1 MLNDSTQNEK
11 KKSDFFSLDFLI
23 KIEET
28 IQDKE
33 IATKNPI
40 LNLLFQY
47 WKVEIIITKSKQI
60 KEINFDLKTPN
71 TIGIVFNFM
80 LSYLTSLISKG
91 MQIANTN
98 RNLISRWAITLEL
111 KIISSSKISK
121 SIVLVVQIK
130 EIIKILENG
139 IVLNPKGYEIDIIP
153 ENIIAIWVLVLN
165 LEKKYKLITE
175 LIIITK

>member
-33 IATKNPI
+33 IAIKNPT

-47 WKVEIIITKSKQI
+47 RKLEIIITKNRLI
-60 KEINFDLKTPN
+60 KEINFDIETPK

-80 LSYLTSLISKG
+80 LSYLTSLMSKG
-91 MQIANTN
+91 IQIANTN
-98 RNLISRWAITLEL
+98 RNLLSR
-111 KIISSSKISK
+111 
-121 SIVLVVQIK
+121 
-130 EIIKILENG
+130 
-139 IVLNPKGYEIDIIP
+139 
-153 ENIIAIWVLVLN
+153 
-165 LEKKYKLITE
+165 
-175 LIIITK
+175 

>member
-11 KKSDFFSLDFLI
+11 KKSDFFSLDLLI

-28 IQDKE
+28 IHDKE

-80 LSYLTSLISKG
+80 LSYLISLISNG
-91 MQIANTN
+91 IQIANTN
-98 RNLISRWAITLEL
+98 RNLISRWEITLEL
-111 KIISSSKISK
+111 KTMPSSKINK
-121 SIVLVVQIK
+121 SIVLVVQIN
-130 EIIKILENG
+130 EMTKILENG
-139 IVLNPKGYEIDIIP
+139 IVLNPKGYKIDIIP
-153 ENIIAIWVLVLN
+153 ESIIAIWVLVLN

>member
-11 KKSDFFSLDFLI
+11 KKSDFFSLDLLI

-28 IQDKE
+28 IHDKE

-80 LSYLTSLISKG
+80 LSYLISLISNG
-91 MQIANTN
+91 IQIANTN
-98 RNLISRWAITLEL
+98 RNLISRWEITLEL
-111 KIISSSKISK
+111 KTMPSSKINK
-121 SIVLVVQIK
+121 SIVLVVQIN
-130 EIIKILENG
+130 EMTKILENG
-139 IVLNPKGYEIDIIP
+139 IVLNPKGYKIDIIP